1 MFMASFGMLLPELPG
16 YLEGLGAGHLIGWI
30 VALFTVGAFLSR
42 FVSGRLAD
50 LAGRKPVMLFGT
62 AVATCSGFA
71 YVAVG
76 QLDNVAFAVSG
87 FLVVRLLHGMSTG
100 FRPTGTSAFLT
111 DLVPVQRRGE
121 ALGYLGVA
129 GNAGMALGPALGSW
143 LAVDFGYDAM
153 FLASSVLGILSYLMT
168 QRLPETLPN
177 PRPVEWADL
186 NVFQGGT
193 LEPAAWPASLF
204 LLPVAIA
211 FGTFLT
217 VTPDL
222 VEGLGF
228 VYKGSF
234 NTVVVVAS
242 IGMRLVAGKASDRY
256 GRPQLLLVGAVL
268 LTLGMALFSWSTSV
282 PMLLAAGV
290 VYGMSVGI
298 NMPAIFAWT
307 IDLAPEG
314 KAATALG
321 TMLMALEVGIGVGA
335 FVSGTW
341 YASSPTVLLS
351 LYAGCAGCGVVGAL
365 FLVWW
370 MRIHNRRSS
379 SC

>member
-1 MFMASFGMLLPELPG
+1 M
-16 YLEGLGAGHLIGWI
+16 
-30 VALFTVGAFLSR
+30 
-42 FVSGRLAD
+42 
-50 LAGRKPVMLFGT
+50 
-62 AVATCSGFA
+62 
-71 YVAVG
+71 
-76 QLDNVAFAVSG
+76 
-87 FLVVRLLHGMSTG
+87 
-100 FRPTGTSAFLT
+100 
-111 DLVPVQRRGE
+111 
-121 ALGYLGVA
+121 
-129 GNAGMALGPALGSW
+129 
-143 LAVDFGYDAM
+143 
-153 FLASSVLGILSYLMT
+153 
-168 QRLPETLPN
+168 
-177 PRPVEWADL
+177 
-186 NVFQGGT
+186 
-193 LEPAAWPASLF
+193 
-204 LLPVAIA
+204 
-211 FGTFLT
+211 
-217 VTPDL
+217 
-222 VEGLGF
+222 
-228 VYKGSF
+228 
-234 NTVVVVAS
+234 VVVAS

>member
-1 MFMASFGMLLPELPG
+1 MC
-16 YLEGLGAGHLIGWI
+16 I
-30 VALFTVGAFLSR
+30 R
-42 FVSGRLAD
+42 DR
-50 LAGRKPVMLFGT
+50 
-62 AVATCSGFA
+62 
-71 YVAVG
+71 
-76 QLDNVAFAVSG
+76 
-87 FLVVRLLHGMSTG
+87 
-100 FRPTGTSAFLT
+100 
-111 DLVPVQRRGE
+111 RRGE

-168 QRLPETLPN
+168 QRLPETLPD